1 MTPRHSTDMI
11 TRALWMS
18 GIWLGLAV
26 CVLIATGCGASN
38 VASASGV
45 TAPITKAQA
54 VAFARAVELQPS
66 DLPGS
71 APYVGEPGSP
81 PEAAEFQR
89 LLHCGHRG
97 KPRGVTVAAERS
109 VLADR
114 YRDGIGEV
122 VASVVIVMPSEALA
136 NAEIATLR
144 SPSGRTCMAHDLRS
158 SDLGTGGPDSPA
170 YATSVTYV
178 PVAHLLG
185 PEAVVL
191 HWLARLRRS
200 PRVGLR
206 RRRGFP
212 PPAKLVYSV
221 DAIFRVGAAD
231 IVFYTL
237 SEHRLFPAAAEDRL
251 LALLYNRAEAHKLS

>member
-1 MTPRHSTDMI
+1 
-11 TRALWMS
+11 MS
-18 GIWLGLAV
+18 LVLV
-26 CVLIATGCGASN
+26 VLIAGGVTIAVAGSGN
-38 VASASGV
+38 ASASI
-45 TAPITKAQA
+45 TAAQA
-54 VAFARAVELQPS
+54 AAFIRAVELQPG
-66 DLPGS
+66 DFPAS

-97 KPRGVTVAAERS
+97 RPRGVTVGAERS
-109 VLADR
+109 LLADR
-114 YRDGIGEV
+114 YRDWIGEV

-136 NAEIATLR
+136 KAEIATLR

-158 SDLGTGGPDSPA
+158 SGLGTGGPDSPV
-170 YATSVTYV
+170 YATSITYV

-185 PEAVVL
+185 PEAVML

-206 RRRGFP
+206 RGRGFP

-221 DAIFRVGAAD
+221 EALFRVGAAD

-237 SEHRLFPAAAEDRL
+237 SEHRLFPAATEDRL
-251 LALLYNRAEAHKLS
+251 LALLHTRAEEHKL